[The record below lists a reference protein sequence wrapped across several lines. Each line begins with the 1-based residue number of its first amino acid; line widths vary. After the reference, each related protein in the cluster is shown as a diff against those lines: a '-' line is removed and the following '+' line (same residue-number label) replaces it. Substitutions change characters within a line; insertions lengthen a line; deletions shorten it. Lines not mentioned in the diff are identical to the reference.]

1 MVLKIRSLV
10 LWPMAVSLMC
20 VALVVGCSSNSASTS
35 AGSTTQ
41 NSKGAV
47 KIFVTSSFTGAT
59 FSDPEALSGAEAA
72 ASTINAAG
80 GINGHP
86 IVIISCDDQL
96 TPSLATQCAQKAVK
110 DGVTAVTGVLLF
122 GQQTFSVLT
131 PAEIPVIDAE
141 PIAPIETS
149 AANSFPINAGAFPTF
164 TGAAEKVVESGARNV
179 AIIQGNNAIN
189 QTGTPYIVQGVKAA
203 GGNVVRIVT
212 ATAGSPSYAPYVS
225 AALAGGKVQGL
236 LWVGTF
242 ADTAKL
248 VLAARQGGFNGPIG
262 MSGSDITSSIVKS
275 LGSAANNLYLA
286 SPYFIPP
293 SKVAAPFVASMKKY
307 APGASIDVVSQE
319 VFAAVQT
326 AAVALRD
333 SSSFTA
339 SALTKALSSQ
349 TALTAGPYAP
359 VVNMTQPGPIAGS
372 PRLFTTDVEFY
383 KIENGAFTSIGG
395 FFNPYA
401 K

>member
-131 PAEIPVIDAE
+131 PAE
-141 PIAPIETS
+141 
-149 AANSFPINAGAFPTF
+149 F
-164 TGAAEKVVESGARNV
+164 
-179 AIIQGNNAIN
+179 
-189 QTGTPYIVQGVKAA
+189 
-203 GGNVVRIVT
+203 
-212 ATAGSPSYAPYVS
+212 
-225 AALAGGKVQGL
+225 L
-236 LWVGTF
+236 
-242 ADTAKL
+242 
-248 VLAARQGGFNGPIG
+248 
-262 MSGSDITSSIVKS
+262 
-275 LGSAANNLYLA
+275 
-286 SPYFIPP
+286 
-293 SKVAAPFVASMKKY
+293 
-307 APGASIDVVSQE
+307 
-319 VFAAVQT
+319 
-326 AAVALRD
+326 
-333 SSSFTA
+333 
-339 SALTKALSSQ
+339 
-349 TALTAGPYAP
+349 
-359 VVNMTQPGPIAGS
+359 
-372 PRLFTTDVEFY
+372 
-383 KIENGAFTSIGG
+383 
-395 FFNPYA
+395 
-401 K
+401 